1 MATVLVIDD
10 DQTTRAMIGTAV
22 EEIGHQA
29 TYALDGDGGVQM
41 VKSNSYDVVFMDL
54 AMPNKN
60 GLIAIQE
67 ILEEFPGTKIV
78 AISGKD
84 PEMLERAEKY
94 GALKALTKPIT
105 PKHAQDTVE
114 ELLQGRPTGSWDN
127 VKD

>member
-22 EEIGHQA
+22 EELGHQA
-29 TYALDGDGGVQM
+29 TYAHDGDEAVKMVQ
-41 VKSNSYDVVFMDL
+41 STAYDVVFMDL

-84 PEMLERAEKY
+84 PEMLERAEEY

-105 PKHAQDTVE
+105 PKQVQDTIE
-114 ELLQGRPTGSWDN
+114 ELLQSRPTGGWDD
-127 VKD
+127 VTE